1 MTMGRAFRLKIPGV
15 ATHERGQQELAP
27 NRSGG
32 RAARDA
38 LVPGYTAG
46 VSPALLSLATGV
58 MAWLLSSHHAE
69 TDRLPRAPIWVAS
82 ERCEGNTS
90 CTCVLTSWGGATV
103 IRTGTHPDQL
113 RHRAHGATT
122 PRSRLAGSPIQY
134 ASHFHPLPCRAQTS
148 RFVTRKVR

>member
-32 RAARDA
+32 RAARDD

-69 TDRLPRAPIWVAS
+69 TDKLPRAPVWVAS

-90 CTCVLTSWGGATV
+90 FAGVLTSKAEATHSPV
-103 IRTGTHPDQL
+103 RAHPL
-113 RHRAHGATT
+113 EHRHRAA
-122 PRSRLAGSPIQY
+122 
-134 ASHFHPLPCRAQTS
+134 RA
-148 RFVTRKVR
+148 

>member
-32 RAARDA
+32 RAARDD

-69 TDRLPRAPIWVAS
+69 TDKLPRAPVWVAS

-90 CTCVLTSWGGATV
+90 FAGGLTSKAEGRQSSV
-103 IRTGTHPDQL
+103 RETHLDQL
-113 RHRAHGATT
+113 HLRARGTKT
-122 PRSRLAGSPIQY
+122 PRSRLAGSPLPY
-134 ASHFHPLPCRAQTS
+134 APTWLHFHPLPCLGQTS
-148 RFVTRKVR
+148 RFT